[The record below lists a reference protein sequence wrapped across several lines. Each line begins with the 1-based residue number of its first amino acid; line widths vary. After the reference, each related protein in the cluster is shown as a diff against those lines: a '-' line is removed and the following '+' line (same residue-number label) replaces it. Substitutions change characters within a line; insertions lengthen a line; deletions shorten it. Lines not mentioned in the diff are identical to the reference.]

1 MGTTKAKLMRGEV
14 ALGAWNMIPHPNVAE
29 ILAGEDFDWICV
41 DMEHTAHDFQ
51 TLENICRAVKGSGK
65 DLLVRLPSCD
75 DVAAKKALDC
85 GADGI
90 IVPCVNTREQAE
102 HAVAV
107 AKYPPE
113 GIRGASLA
121 RCTDF
126 GRNFSDYFKTHN
138 DGVLVIVMLE
148 HIDSV
153 QNVDDILSVPGIDAT
168 FIGPYDL
175 SASMELAGQLDHP
188 EVLAAQK
195 ILLDACIR
203 HGVPPGFHIVPNDPP
218 QVARRI
224 DMGFRFIALGLDTG
238 FIIDGCRTMLSEVRK
253 KQKSKL

>member
-1 MGTTKAKLMRGEV
+1 MGSTKQKLKSGEV

-29 ILAGEDFDWICV
+29 IMAGEAFDWICV

-51 TLENICRAVKGSGK
+51 TLENIARAVKGSGK

-90 IVPCVNTREQAE
+90 IVPCVCTKAE
-102 HAVAV
+102 AERAVAI
-107 AKYPPE
+107 ANYPPE
-113 GIRGASLA
+113 GMRGVSLA

-126 GRNFSDYFKTHN
+126 GRNFQGYFKAHN
-138 DGVLVIVMLE
+138 EKVIVVIMLE
-148 HIDSV
+148 HISAV
-153 QNVDDILSVPGIDAT
+153 QNIDEILSVPGIDAT

-175 SASMELAGQLDHP
+175 SSSMNLAGQLDHP
-188 EVLAAQK
+188 DVLAAQK
-195 ILLDACIR
+195 TLLDACIQ

-218 QVARRI
+218 QVAKRI
-224 DMGFRFIALGLDTG
+224 EMGFCFIALGLDTG
-238 FIIDGCRTMLSEVRK
+238 FIIEGCRAMLAGVARS
-253 KQKSKL
+253 

>member
-1 MGTTKAKLMRGEV
+1 MGMTKEKLKSGDV

-29 ILAGEDFDWICV
+29 MMAGEDFDWICV
-41 DMEHTAHDFQ
+41 DMEHTAQEIQ
-51 TLENICRAVKGSGK
+51 TLENIARAVKGSGT

-90 IVPCVNTREQAE
+90 IVPCVNTKEEAE
-102 HAVAV
+102 RAVAI

-113 GIRGASLA
+113 GMRGASLA
-121 RCTDF
+121 RCTDY
-126 GRNFSDYFKTHN
+126 GRNFHGYFKEAN
-138 DGVLVIVMLE
+138 ENVLVVIMLE
-148 HIDSV
+148 HIDAV
-153 QNVDDILSVPGIDAT
+153 KNVDEILSVPGIDAT

-175 SASMELAGQLDHP
+175 SSSMELAGQLDHP
-188 EVLAAQK
+188 DVLAAQK
-195 ILLDACIR
+195 TLLDACIR

-218 QVARRI
+218 QVKKRM

-238 FIIDGCRTMLSEVRK
+238 FIIEGCRAMLAGVARK
-253 KQKSKL
+253 

>member
-1 MGTTKAKLMRGEV
+1 MGQAKNKLMDGQI

-29 ILAGEDFDWICV
+29 IMAGEGFDWICV

-51 TLENICRAVKGSGK
+51 TLENIARAVKGSGK

-75 DVAAKKALDC
+75 EVAAKKALDC

-90 IVPCVNTREQAE
+90 IVPCVNTKEEAE
-102 HAVAV
+102 RAVAI

-121 RCTDF
+121 RCTDY
-126 GRNFSDYFKTHN
+126 GRNFHGYFKGAN
-138 DGVLVIVMLE
+138 DSVLVVIMLE
-148 HIDSV
+148 HIDAV
-153 QNVDDILSVPGIDAT
+153 KNVDEILSVPGIDAT

-175 SASMELAGQLDHP
+175 SSSMGLAGQLDHP

-195 ILLDACIR
+195 TLLDACIK

-218 QVARRI
+218 QVKERI
-224 DMGFRFIALGLDTG
+224 EMGFRFIALGLDTG
-238 FIIDGCRTMLSEVRK
+238 FIIEGCRAMLAGIARK
-253 KQKSKL
+253 